1 MGAGSLWSSLGTY
14 IIGFLLCQSIV
25 NIHTILKNP
34 LTVSTG
40 QGSCANLY
48 CAFSILVGTRD
59 GRTQSARAWLSGPE
73 FQDLDKR
80 TLGFRTSIDGQLGSG
95 FQDLDRRTDGD
106 LSVKIVGTRDGRT
119 QSARAWLSGPEFQDL
134 EKRTLGFRTSRN
146 GHWVS
151 GPRQTDSWD
160 LGFKTSKQSA
170 KQKSRGRRGS
180 HLSSFLKKTR
190 SCVRPSVRPSGPV
203 PP

>member
-1 MGAGSLWSSLGTY
+1 M
-14 IIGFLLCQSIV
+14 
-25 NIHTILKNP
+25 
-34 LTVSTG
+34 
-40 QGSCANLY
+40 
-48 CAFSILVGTRD
+48 GTRD

-80 TLGFRTSIDGQLGSG
+80 TRVFRTSIDGQLGSG

-151 GPRQTDSWD
+151 GPRETDTGFQDLEFQDLDRRTVGIWVSGPRNKAQSQKPEEGEAPTSPLSWR
-160 LGFKTSKQSA
+160 KP
-170 KQKSRGRRGS
+170 
-180 HLSSFLKKTR
+180 
-190 SCVRPSVRPSGPV
+190 VRVSVRPSGPV
-203 PP
+203 LP